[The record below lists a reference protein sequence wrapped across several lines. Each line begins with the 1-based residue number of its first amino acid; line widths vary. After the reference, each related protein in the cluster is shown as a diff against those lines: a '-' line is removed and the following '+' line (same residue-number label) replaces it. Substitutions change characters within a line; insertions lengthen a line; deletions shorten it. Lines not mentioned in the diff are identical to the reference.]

1 MLPFENK
8 FFEQSLYSP
17 KRQSGRDFNTIV
29 NENQINI
36 NKKLKEN
43 DSHFLE
49 KGLSEFSTEDKEN
62 VENRENHVSIRR
74 ISNFNP
80 NEKKIN
86 ETDTTIINK
95 PSGHYDF
102 PNHLTGAYFEY
113 EYIDPEYNIPN
124 NYNQYISKSIKSIN
138 QVKNNQFYMKYVKK
152 ELTKIKKRHIKSN
165 SKHSSVN
172 SLVFGHFSNSKPHK
186 KLLLL
191 DLDETLVRTSF
202 EYDNNINEVSFLDKK
217 YVKFYDSEENKIISM
232 TVFFRPGVH
241 DFIKTLSAYYE
252 IGLFT
257 AAHKEYADAVLSVL
271 DPENQ
276 YFSRR
281 FYREDCIKVGRSYV
295 KDLSIINHCLSE
307 VVLVDNS
314 LFSFCN
320 QLSNGVLIYSFY
332 DDHNDIELFNIQLYL
347 IDYLYNSI
355 DVRYVNEQVFGF
367 GKLADEM

>member
-17 KRQSGRDFNTIV
+17 KRQSKI
-29 NENQINI
+29 NEN
-36 NKKLKEN
+36 
-43 DSHFLE
+43 HFIE
-49 KGLSEFSTEDKEN
+49 KSLSDFSTEDKES
-62 VENRENHVSIRR
+62 VENKENHLSNRR
-74 ISNFNP
+74 ISNFNL

-86 ETDTTIINK
+86 ETDTIVNK
-95 PSGHYDF
+95 TSWNNDF
-102 PNHLTGAYFEY
+102 PYHLTGAYFEY
-113 EYIDPEYNIPN
+113 EYIDPEYNLPN
-124 NYNQYISKSIKSIN
+124 NYNQYITKSIKSIN
-138 QVKNNQFYMKYVKK
+138 QVRNNQFYMKYVKK
-152 ELTKIKKRHIKSN
+152 ELTKIKKRHIKHSI

-172 SLVFGHFSNSKPHK
+172 SLVFSHFSNFPNSKPHK

-202 EYDNNINEVSFLDKK
+202 DYDTNISQVSFLDKK
-217 YVKFYDSEENKIISM
+217 YIKFYDSEENKIISM
-232 TVFFRPGVH
+232 TVFFRPGVN

-271 DPENQ
+271 DHENQ

-295 KDLSIINHCLSE
+295 KDLTIVNHSLSE

-314 LFSFCN
+314 LFSLCN
-320 QLSNGVLIYSFY
+320 QLSNCVLIYSFY
-332 DDHNDIELFNIQLYL
+332 DDHNDIELFNIQSYL

-367 GKLADEM
+367 GKLADEIK